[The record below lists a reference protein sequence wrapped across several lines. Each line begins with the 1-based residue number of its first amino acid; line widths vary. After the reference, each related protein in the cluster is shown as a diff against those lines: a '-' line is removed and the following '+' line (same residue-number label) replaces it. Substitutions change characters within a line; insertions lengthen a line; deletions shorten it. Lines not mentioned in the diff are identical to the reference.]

1 MHSVIGVFFCTF
13 PCSKMQTIGAA
24 HIRAE
29 KALHLMTR
37 SLLSGGGLGG
47 NAIGRDDGKR
57 VANRT

>member
-1 MHSVIGVFFCTF
+1 
-13 PCSKMQTIGAA
+13 MQTIGAA

-47 NAIGRDDGKR
+47 NAIGRDDDL
-57 VANRT
+57 VAAYVGCPSD